1 MTLSEREL
9 TRRDDFDVAYR
20 QGALPAMQAIERK
33 VCGCDYGATSWA
45 TKEEV
50 DLVADFL
57 ALQPGVLML
66 EVGAGSGWPAL
77 YMAAATG
84 CDVVLTDLPLDGL
97 RIAMQRAT
105 GNSIFGS
112 RVAAV
117 ADAARMPF
125 GNRACDAINHSDVL
139 CCLLQKR
146 EVLAECRRL
155 IRPGGRMAFSVIYV
169 APGLGTEDHRLAVE
183 SAPEF
188 VEAEADY
195 RSLLEATEWKIL
207 DRRNVTAAFARSC
220 TARLRLEQA
229 ERDVLLPLIGADELD
244 RREQLFGRRIA
255 ALERGLLK
263 RELFLV
269 APINADDRNRP

>member
-9 TRRDDFDVAYR
+9 ARRDEFDAAYR
-20 QGALPAMQAIERK
+20 HGTLPAMQAIERK

-45 TKEEV
+45 TKEEAHQ
-50 DLVADFL
+50 VADFL
-57 ALQPGVLML
+57 ALRPGILML
-66 EVGAGSGWPAL
+66 EIGAGSGWPAL

-97 RIAMQRAT
+97 RIAMQRAA
-105 GNSIFGS
+105 GNSVFGS

-125 GNRACDAINHSDVL
+125 GSHIFDAINHSDVL

-169 APGLGTEDHRLAVE
+169 PDGLGTEDHRLAVE

-188 VEAEADY
+188 VETEVSY
-195 RSLLEATEWKIL
+195 PTLLDATGWNML
-207 DRRNVTAAFARSC
+207 DRRNVTAEFALSC
-220 TARLRLEQA
+220 TARLRFEQA
-229 ERDVLLPLIGADELD
+229 EHDVLLPLIGADELD
-244 RREQLFGRRIA
+244 RREELFSRRIA
-255 ALERGLLK
+255 ALERGILK
-263 RELFLV
+263 RKLFLV
-269 APINADDRNRP
+269 APNHATS